1 MIGNISNTDAIGAR
15 VELEV
20 GGEKMIREVTAG
32 SSSMGQNMIEVH
44 FGLGEFNK
52 IDGLKINW
60 PSGIVQYLND
70 LQINQYL
77 VIEEQSN

>member
-1 MIGNISNTDAIGAR
+1 MGAR
-15 VELEV
+15 IELEV

-52 IDGLKINW
+52 IDGLKIKW